1 MARLRFVAAVALLGI
16 GGFLVAYG
24 LFSGGD
30 SSAPASRT
38 YVERT
43 ACEGCPLAIDSAE
56 VQERQ
61 GSTLFVFQGDW
72 PASIADV
79 PADVRLEANDF
90 EVVLR
95 PNAETDAF
103 EITEGSTAASPDTV
117 AAGIVDG
124 SLLVNL
130 ADGLVSAPVDFVF
143 GLWDGDD
150 FTARLPRSG
159 TLTWDGAGAPRPVTE
174 EAPAEEPA
182 EEPVEES
189 PAAETPEEFLADL
202 ATALQEGD
210 ARFLFDRLNPAVIEV
225 YGADQCRTHTRG
237 LQDPSSTFDI
247 VRISDLEPYDYNPDG
262 LTVTIPEAYTV
273 TADITGT
280 EGTSRGQVH
289 VAPDDGLITWFT
301 DCGDPA

>member
-16 GGFLVAYG
+16 GGFLAAYG

-30 SSAPASRT
+30 SSAPVSRT

-43 ACEGCPLAIDSAE
+43 ACESCPVAIESVE

-72 PASIADV
+72 PASIAEV

-95 PNAETDAF
+95 PNAEAEAF
-103 EITEGSTAASPDTV
+103 EIAEGSAAASPDTV

-130 ADGLVSAPVDFVF
+130 ADGVVSTPVDFVF
-143 GLWDGDD
+143 GLWDGQE

-159 TLTWDGAGAPRPVTE
+159 ELTWNGTGAPRPVGE
-174 EAPAEEPA
+174 EAPVEEPAEEPA
-182 EEPVEES
+182 EAS
-189 PAAETPEEFLADL
+189 PEAETPEEFLADL
-202 ATALQEGD
+202 ATALQEAD
-210 ARFLFDRLNPAVIEV
+210 ARFLFERLNPAVLDV
-225 YGADQCRTHTRG
+225 YGEDQCRTHTRG
-237 LQDPSSTFDI
+237 LQDPSSAFDI
-247 VRISDLEPYDYNPDG
+247 VRISDLEPYDYDPDG

-280 EGTSRGQVH
+280 QGTNRGQVH

-301 DCGDPA
+301 DCGDPV